1 MSMTRTVKI
10 LFGFIIALL
19 IPIVLVIGYM
29 YLAMFNHA
37 DPTSPLYALFPRDLP
52 DWLPVD
58 YAIKAGVILALM
70 FVVLLI
76 YMAIAE
82 YRFHKKELQARKQQ
96 ALNRFFSGSRDMRRS
111 SYDPLND

>member
-76 YMAIAE
+76 YMPSLNIA
-82 YRFHKKELQARKQQ
+82 FIRKSCKRVS
-96 ALNRFFSGSRDMRRS
+96 NR
-111 SYDPLND
+111 L